1 MTRPAFTALCVLG
14 VMLLTACRV
23 DVAIDVDMAENGSG
37 ELSVTVVA
45 DAAVVAAAPGLAE
58 DVRTDD
64 LAAAGWS
71 TEGTK
76 TTPGGGLSLTIVHLF
91 DTPEQATALLSTL
104 NGPSGPL
111 QAISL
116 QRVATISEITYSITG
131 TGRVDGG
138 LEAFADADLLSAV
151 GGVPYAE
158 QIAASGTSPIDTVGV
173 VLRLHVLGDIQSTTG
188 EVIDAGTSSTN
199 STGSESD
206 DGDDGG
212 AAAGSNRTAT
222 IAWAL
227 ALDGSS
233 TTIGATSVKSLER
246 GGGWSVLATVLFGLV
261 IGWIVLSAVA
271 IWFAVRRRR
280 RHRRRMRH
288 VERGLA
294 DLPYQRV
301 YHDDHTS

>member
-23 DVAIDVDMAENGSG
+23 DVTVDVDMAENGSG
-37 ELSVTVVA
+37 EISVTVVA
-45 DAAVVAAAPGLAE
+45 DAAVVAASPGLAE

-64 LAAAGWS
+64 LASAGWR

-76 TTPGGGLSLTIVHLF
+76 TTPDGGLSLTIVHLF

-188 EVIDAGTSSTN
+188 EVIDAGTPSTN

-206 DGDDGG
+206 DGG
-212 AAAGSNRTAT
+212 ASVGSNRTAT

-246 GGGWSVLATVLFGLV
+246 GGGWSLLATVLFGLL
-261 IGWIVLSAVA
+261 IGWIVLSAGA
-271 IWFAVRRRR
+271 IWFALRRRR
-280 RHRRRMRH
+280 RHRRRMRR